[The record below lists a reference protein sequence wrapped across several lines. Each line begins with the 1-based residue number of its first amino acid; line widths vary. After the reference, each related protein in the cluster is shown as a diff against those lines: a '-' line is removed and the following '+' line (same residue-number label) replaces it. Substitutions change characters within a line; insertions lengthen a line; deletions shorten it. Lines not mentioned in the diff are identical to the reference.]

1 MNEQPSVNKKT
12 FSIWQIIVVGL
23 VSLIAGSALC
33 LGGLLAIGSLATS
46 STETPTSVPIAAST
60 LAPSFTSTL
69 ISTSAPLPSSTATD
83 TPMPPLLQTAQAL
96 SAQATVMTS
105 YQVIDPR
112 ELGSY
117 ANQHIGENV
126 RVKITIFNIVDGQDL
141 QGLIDGTS
149 DAIYITTSAP
159 FFHHLQRRCYH
170 RLRNSLWR
178 NLFSQFLWRDC
189 HPTTIINAFYTK

>member
-1 MNEQPSVNKKT
+1 MNEQPSVIKKT
-12 FSIWQIIVVGL
+12 FSIWQMIVVGL

-33 LGGLLAIGSLATS
+33 VGSIFAIAALGSS
-46 STETPTSVPIAAST
+46 STETPTSVPIAS
-60 LAPSFTSTL
+60 SFTSTL
-69 ISTSAPLPSSTATD
+69 VSTSAPLPSSTVTD

-96 SAQATVMTS
+96 SAQATIMTS

-149 DAIYITTSAP
+149 DAIYITTVYGTVSGVISFP
-159 FFHHLQRRCYH
+159 
-170 RLRNSLWR
+170 NSYGVTVT
-178 NLFSQFLWRDC
+178 Q
-189 HPTTIINAFYTK
+189 PAIINAFYTK